1 MEIIERI
8 KPHLNNDDIELL
20 STCKYLNYNPN
31 NPKSDNSCLL
41 TYDTE
46 LFVFYEKKN
55 IFFYGGI
62 IKDIQ
67 LPIIHSFNKYS
78 GQNFSFDV
86 SKYIIFFKRIVAYNS
101 VNTKKK
107 NQLEDLLKSM
117 DNNLV
122 KITRRK

>member
-20 STCKYLNYNPN
+20 SSCKYLNYDPN
-31 NPKSDNSCLL
+31 NPKFDNTCLL

-67 LPIIHSFNKYS
+67 LPYIHSFNRYS
-78 GQNFSFDV
+78 GQNFSFNIPN
-86 SKYIIFFKRIVAYNS
+86 YIIFFKRIIPYNS
-101 VNTKKK
+101 AETKKAK
-107 NQLEDLLKSM
+107 QLEDLLKSI

-122 KITRRK
+122 KFTRKK